1 MIHLKSGPEIDT
13 IARAGAIIAEVLE
26 QVREEAVPGVSTAR
40 LDRIAEELIRE
51 HAGAEPAFKG
61 LYGFPASLCTSINE
75 EVVHG
80 IPSEHRMLQSG
91 DLVSLDLGVRLEGYY
106 ADSAIT
112 VAVGEVSREAARLL
126 SVTEEA
132 LEAGIAEA
140 DPGGHLG
147 DIGGAIQAVVEEAG
161 YSVVRE
167 LVGHGVG
174 HAAHEDPQVP
184 NYGRRGRGRRLQE
197 GLVIAIEPMVN
208 VGGRSIRTLPD
219 DWTVVTADGSLSA
232 HFEHTVAVTA
242 EGPRVLTTP
251 PVRAAA
257 RRREAGGE
265 VG

>member
-1 MIHLKSGPEIDT
+1 VIHLKSGPEIDT
-13 IARAGAIIAEVLE
+13 IARAGGIIAEVLE

-40 LDRIAEELIRE
+40 LDRIAEDLIRR

-61 LYGFPASLCTSINE
+61 LYGFPASLCTSIND

-80 IPSEHRMLQSG
+80 IPSEHRVLESG

-112 VAVGEVSREAARLL
+112 VAVGEVSPEAGRLL
-126 SVTEEA
+126 AVTEEA
-132 LEAGIAEA
+132 LEAGMAEA
-140 DPGGHLG
+140 RPGGHVG

-208 VGGRSIRTLPD
+208 VGDRSIRTLSD
-219 DWTVVTADGSLSA
+219 DWTVVTRDGSLSA

-242 EGPRVLTTP
+242 DGPRVLTAP
-251 PVRAAA
+251 PVRSAA